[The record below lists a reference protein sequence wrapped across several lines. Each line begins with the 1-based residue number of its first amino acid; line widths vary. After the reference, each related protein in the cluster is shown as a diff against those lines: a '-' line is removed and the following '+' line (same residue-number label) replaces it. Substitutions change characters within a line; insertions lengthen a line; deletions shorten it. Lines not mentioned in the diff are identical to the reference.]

1 MHPHIRIYFFENSG
15 TSFESKFFGW
25 NKTKMK
31 SCLSRDSPHTAHY
44 IQMLLYIWKKK
55 IDIIHTVYG
64 WSFLIYCVAFG
75 ALQNW
80 LKLTFFTTNVEKIK
94 SFLSKTVTSL
104 GWQKNTNVRQN
115 VRQTLVFFCFCL
127 AGRKDSSSECW
138 KIKNFPFF

>member
-15 TSFESKFFGW
+15 TSFESKFGW

-31 SCLSRDSPHTAHY
+31 SCPSRDSPLHHTLHSNAFIH
-44 IQMLLYIWKKK
+44 LKK

-64 WSFLIYCVAFG
+64 WSFLIYCVAFE

-138 KIKNFPFF
+138 KKIPFF